1 MIRPIEFLWR
11 QLNGPQITAVVKA
24 AYNWCVQ
31 QFDATMDYFNNLTI
45 ATANGAHL
53 SLFGMMANFARP
65 YIRVVDKTFFIFT
78 EADTHPFDHGFSDLT
93 NISVGG
99 IFSDITKVWETERG
113 IPLSDDFYRI
123 VLQSYADSYGEIGSL
138 ALIDDLCFALKN
150 YVGNE
155 NAGYDINI
163 LLEPATNRDIGDVF
177 IDLGSQNNWNNWDSV
192 VAALRALVD
201 TSYAPLPR
209 VWVGY
214 TS

>member
-45 ATANGAHL
+45 ATANSAHL
-53 SLFGMMANFARP
+53 SLFGTMANFARP

-78 EADTHPFDHGFSDLT
+78 EASTHPFDHGFSDLT
-93 NISVGG
+93 DISKGG
-99 IFSDITKVWETERG
+99 IFADITKVWETEKG

-138 ALIDDLCFALKN
+138 VLIDDLCFALKK

>member
-1 MIRPIEFLWR
+1 M
-11 QLNGPQITAVVKA
+11 
-24 AYNWCVQ
+24 
-31 QFDATMDYFNNLTI
+31 
-45 ATANGAHL
+45 
-53 SLFGMMANFARP
+53 
-65 YIRVVDKTFFIFT
+65 
-78 EADTHPFDHGFSDLT
+78 
-93 NISVGG
+93 
-99 IFSDITKVWETERG
+99 
-113 IPLSDDFYRI
+113 SDDFYRI